1 MHVVVVYLNMLFAVT
16 DIETTGAFAAGNSI
30 TEIAVVLTDGVNV
43 VDSYSTFVKP
53 EKPIPPFITHLT
65 GITNEMVE
73 HAPVFADIVD
83 DLESFT
89 SEAVFVA
96 HNVGF
101 DYSFIKKHFEMLD
114 LRFNRNKLCTVRL
127 ARAISPGLTSYSLA
141 NLCRHFDIQN
151 TAPHRAMGDTMA
163 TVELFH
169 LLVKMDKEGHIAKT
183 LKKGSGEQWLPPHLL
198 AETFQSLPEKPGVYY
213 LRDSKGK
220 PLYIGMSINIKK
232 RIRQHFGGTMKS
244 NRRQEFL
251 KSVVDIDFT
260 LCGSELVA
268 LLLEDQEIRKH
279 WPPFNRA
286 QKAPVLRH
294 AVMRYSDQL
303 GYQRLG
309 IQSAKNASGII
320 KKFHSAQ
327 KARNW
332 LQKLA
337 SEYELHPALCN
348 LPVLTKED
356 LPKVKAHND
365 TLSKALAELDSET
378 ESAAIVGP
386 GRTWEEYS
394 VVWVENG
401 QYKGYG
407 FVDAHVLIQ
416 SKNDIELIIDL
427 AHSSITTDAI
437 VRSFLEKS
445 AVLKE
450 YKTILIE

>member
-1 MHVVVVYLNMLFAVT
+1 MNIRLHYACCGSIFEHAFAVT

-198 AETFQSLPEKPGVYY
+198 AETFQTGFE
-213 LRDSKGK
+213 
-220 PLYIGMSINIKK
+220 
-232 RIRQHFGGTMKS
+232 S
-244 NRRQEFL
+244 N
-251 KSVVDIDFT
+251 D
-260 LCGSELVA
+260 
-268 LLLEDQEIRKH
+268 
-279 WPPFNRA
+279 
-286 QKAPVLRH
+286 
-294 AVMRYSDQL
+294 
-303 GYQRLG
+303 
-309 IQSAKNASGII
+309 
-320 KKFHSAQ
+320 
-327 KARNW
+327 
-332 LQKLA
+332 
-337 SEYELHPALCN
+337 
-348 LPVLTKED
+348 
-356 LPKVKAHND
+356 
-365 TLSKALAELDSET
+365 
-378 ESAAIVGP
+378 
-386 GRTWEEYS
+386 
-394 VVWVENG
+394 
-401 QYKGYG
+401 
-407 FVDAHVLIQ
+407 
-416 SKNDIELIIDL
+416 
-427 AHSSITTDAI
+427 
-437 VRSFLEKS
+437 
-445 AVLKE
+445 
-450 YKTILIE
+450 